1 MTLDENRCIFCDQIY
16 EEGIRLRGKFI
27 CKACEE
33 ELLKIQV
40 DEPAY
45 DTYKEGIKIIWT
57 GQIPRKNPDTVTLDP
72 EDSSPV

>member
-1 MTLDENRCIFCDQIY
+1 MTQSENRCIFCDQIDV
-16 EEGIRLRGKFI
+16 EGIRLRGKFI

-57 GQIPRKNPDTVTLDP
+57 GQIPRSESDTVTPDP
-72 EDSSPV
+72 EDSNPV